1 MDISQIE
8 SEVFSLPIEQR
19 ASLAHRLLLS
29 LEEPSVAEFD
39 RLWGEESTHRAAEF
53 DAGMVHAIP
62 GEEVAANARALLR
75 CPRSHAPASLPLS

>member
-29 LEEPSVAEFD
+29 LEEPSEAEFD
-39 RLWGEESTHRAAEF
+39 RLWGEESAHRAAEF
-53 DAGMVHAIP
+53 DAGMVQAIT
-62 GEEVAANARALLR
+62 GEEVAAKARALLR
-75 CPRSHAPASLPLS
+75 